1 MPASEPET
9 FCPSSPA
16 DWRAWLQA
24 HHETRQNIWLIYH
37 KKHTG
42 VPSLTWSQAVDEALC
57 FGWIDSQAKPIDA
70 DKYMQF
76 FCRRKPG
83 SAWSRVN
90 KEKII
95 RLTAA
100 GLMAPAG
107 LARIEAA
114 KQNGSWTLLDEI
126 EELIIPADLAAALQA
141 RPGASDFFASLSKTD
156 KRNMLQWLVL
166 AKRPETRQKR
176 LAEIVEL
183 ASQRLKPKQFGG
195 RKAASEPLA

>member
-1 MPASEPET
+1 MPTSVPET

-24 HHETRQNIWLIYH
+24 HHETHQSIWLIYH

-76 FCRRKPG
+76 FCRRKPT
-83 SAWSRVN
+83 SAWSKVN

-100 GLMAPAG
+100 GLMASAG

-114 KQNGSWTLLDEI
+114 KQNGSWSLLDEV
-126 EELIIPADLAAALQA
+126 EELIIPADLAAALQT
-141 RPGASDFFASLSKTD
+141 RPGASGFFESLSKTD

-176 LAEIVEL
+176 LAEIAEL
-183 ASQRLKPKQFGG
+183 AGQQLKPMQFGG
-195 RKAASEPLA
+195 RKAAEPF